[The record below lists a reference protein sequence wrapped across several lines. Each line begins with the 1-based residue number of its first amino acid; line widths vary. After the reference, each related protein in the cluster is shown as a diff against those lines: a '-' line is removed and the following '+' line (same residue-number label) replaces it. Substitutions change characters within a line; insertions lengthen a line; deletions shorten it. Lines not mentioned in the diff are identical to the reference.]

1 MISERVPWRCRR
13 SVVEEDLQ
21 ASRSDCLRY
30 QALFGVLQYELYLF
44 ARNTRKP
51 FQELT
56 NTRAAFE
63 IFKQGADGDSGMLEK
78 PFAATL
84 AGCALDRSAFRP
96 IKHALNSRAAD
107 GPRQAWDALPAAV
120 TRLITDFR

>member
-1 MISERVPWRCRR
+1 M
-13 SVVEEDLQ
+13 
-21 ASRSDCLRY
+21 
-30 QALFGVLQYELYLF
+30 LQYELYLF

-96 IKHALNSRAAD
+96 IKHALD
-107 GPRQAWDALPAAV
+107 LGRQTGRDKLGTLCQRP
-120 TRLITDFR
+120 